1 MKIQILAHG
10 NTDPEKVMLMYK
22 TIKFYAK
29 HLKILDSN
37 YTLYACSAPNLRKQ
51 DGNNGIA
58 SKTGDREISI
68 AVDSKLDLPQMLLTL
83 AHEMVHVKQYI
94 KGHYRAEPSRNGKHK
109 RFWLGKQYSVEYCKR
124 PWEKE
129 AFRREDE
136 LFCALV
142 DFITQKAKK
151 S

>member
-1 MKIQILAHG
+1 MKITMLAHG

-22 TIKFYAK
+22 TVKFYANY
-29 HLKILDSN
+29 LKLLKN
-37 YTLYACSAPNLRKQ
+37 KYTLYVCSAPNLRKQ

-68 AVDSKLDLPQMLLTL
+68 AVDSKLPLPQMLITL
-83 AHEMVHVKQYI
+83 AHEMVHVKQMI
-94 KGHYRAEPSRNGKHK
+94 RGHYKAIPSRNGKHK
-109 RFWLGKQYSVEYCKR
+109 RFWLGKQYSVVYHKR
-124 PWEKE
+124 PWEVE

-136 LFCALV
+136 LVCALIGFV
-142 DFITQKAKK
+142 AQKAKK